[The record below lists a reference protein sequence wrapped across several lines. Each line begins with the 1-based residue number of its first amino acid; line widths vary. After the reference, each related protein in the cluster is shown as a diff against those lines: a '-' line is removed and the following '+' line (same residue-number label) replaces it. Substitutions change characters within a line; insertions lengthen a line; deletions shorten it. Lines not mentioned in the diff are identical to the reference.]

1 MTSLRR
7 NFSWTLFGNVTYS
20 ACQWLVIVIIAKLG
34 SPAMLG
40 QFTLGVALC
49 APIMLL
55 CGMSLRVVLATDV
68 ARKFPFGTYLG
79 LRLIT
84 TATALLIVG
93 GVIVANRYPLDTT
106 VVVSMIAAAKAA
118 EALSE
123 VFWGQFQQQE
133 RMATVAR
140 SMIIKGVLS
149 VIAVTALLATTGSL
163 QTACVGFAAAWF
175 VTLLVFDVPT
185 GRLTFDQPMAPQFK
199 RPSLRQLGR
208 SALPLGIVMMLA
220 SFANNVP
227 RYFISHHEGDAELG
241 IFSAIANLMIAGHTV
256 FTALGQVTIPKL
268 TRLYVARDR
277 AGYLRLLRLL
287 CLVSVSLGL
296 AGILVAVVAGKPL
309 LTLLY
314 TEEYASSVDI
324 LILTMAAGLGAY
336 LVSAAGVALVSAGQF
351 STPLPLQAFN
361 LVIVTLG
368 CALLVPRL
376 GALGAAWVI
385 VAANL
390 ATMLMFA
397 WRVGL
402 LLERFST
409 EKT

>member
-1 MTSLRR
+1 
-7 NFSWTLFGNVTYS
+7 
-20 ACQWLVIVIIAKLG
+20 
-34 SPAMLG
+34 
-40 QFTLGVALC
+40 
-49 APIMLL
+49 
-55 CGMSLRVVLATDV
+55 
-68 ARKFPFGTYLG
+68 
-79 LRLIT
+79 
-84 TATALLIVG
+84 
-93 GVIVANRYPLDTT
+93 
-106 VVVSMIAAAKAA
+106 
-118 EALSE
+118 
-123 VFWGQFQQQE
+123 
-133 RMATVAR
+133 
-140 SMIIKGVLS
+140 
-149 VIAVTALLATTGSL
+149 
-163 QTACVGFAAAWF
+163 
-175 VTLLVFDVPT
+175 
-185 GRLTFDQPMAPQFK
+185 
-199 RPSLRQLGR
+199 
-208 SALPLGIVMMLA
+208 
-220 SFANNVP
+220 
-227 RYFISHHEGDAELG
+227 
-241 IFSAIANLMIAGHTV
+241 V